1 MNTHP
6 KFHLMESYLKPNF
19 WHDCIMSDKPNIEN
33 LKYLSSEE
41 LGFLS
46 DKLLSLHNITISAMK
61 YKLEMEKKREEFTLK
76 VGTIVTCTEPKLVGQ
91 DLEVVKEPRLRA
103 MGRVLVMVRP
113 IGSTRTYKV
122 PIEMIIFPNG
132 EHCPELRYTD
142 SIYDYMGLKWS
153 DYFPWE
159 KN

>member
-1 MNTHP
+1 MK
-6 KFHLMESYLKPNF
+6 KFPLLQDLIRPNF
-19 WHDCIMSDKPNIEN
+19 WYDYIMSDNPNTEN

-41 LGFLS
+41 LSFLS

-61 YKLEMEKKREEFTLK
+61 YKQEMEKKREEFNLN
-76 VGTIVTCTEPKLVGQ
+76 VGTIVTCTEPNLFGKS
-91 DLEVVKEPRLRA
+91 LEVIKKPRLQT
-103 MGRVLVMVRP
+103 VNQVFVMVRP

-122 PIEMIIFPNG
+122 PIEMIICPNG
-132 EHCPELRYTD
+132 QHHPNPKHLD
-142 SIYDYMGLKWS
+142 SKSDWIGLKWS